1 MKTTRDNY
9 TEVRKV
15 TENYVIEQLNNYLTK
30 RNHIPGTSDDT
41 IMHVIDIGI
50 SILET
55 KHPEIGI
62 YNNDLQGGSFVNSI
76 VNNDLKGAFGN
87 DDSINQEFIKFY
99 LILMYNFSIYNLP
112 YPNHHNE
119 NNY

>member
-1 MKTTRDNY
+1 METTRKNY

-15 TENYVIEQLNNYLTK
+15 TENYVIKQLNNYLTN
-30 RNHIPGTSDDT
+30 RNHILGTSDDT
-41 IMHVIDIGI
+41 IMGVTDIGI

-62 YNNDLQGGSFVNSI
+62 YQGGSFVNAI
-76 VNNDLKGAFGN
+76 VNNDLQGAFGN
-87 DDSINQEFIKFY
+87 GDSINQEFIKFY

-112 YPNHHNE
+112 YPNHHNQ
-119 NNY
+119 NNL

>member
-1 MKTTRDNY
+1 METTRENY
-9 TEVRKV
+9 SEVRKV
-15 TENYVIEQLNNYLTK
+15 TENYVIKQLNNYLTN

-41 IMHVIDIGI
+41 IMHVTDIGI

-62 YNNDLQGGSFVNSI
+62 YKGGSFVNAI
-76 VNNDLKGAFGN
+76 VNNDLQAAFGKADN
-87 DDSINQEFIKFY
+87 INQEFIKFY

-112 YPNHHNE
+112 YPNHHNQ
-119 NNY
+119 NNL